1 MAVDTRKLKLEI
13 LLKVQEYGDTLI
25 SSRLAAIRE
34 DHRSQKEFINAA
46 KSKLAEI
53 ALALHKLTESED

>member
-13 LLKVQEYGDTLI
+13 LLKVQEYGELQVKRSSDLI
-25 SSRLAAIRE
+25 LGAGM
-34 DHRSQKEFINAA
+34 DKINTNALKA
-46 KSKLAEI
+46 KLAEI